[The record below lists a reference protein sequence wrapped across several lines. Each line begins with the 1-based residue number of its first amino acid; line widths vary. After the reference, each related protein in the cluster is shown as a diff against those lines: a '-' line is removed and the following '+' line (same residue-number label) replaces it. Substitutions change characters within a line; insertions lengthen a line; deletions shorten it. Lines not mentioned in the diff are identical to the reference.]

1 VRKHSLQP
9 PPKNAKILVYE
20 APAGKRLMRILPSTI
35 ARCCGCSCRLPEWT
49 RLARSG
55 MTSLLEDQ
63 AHRAGVYA
71 PNTIFTEVSIPAAN
85 WPPATP
91 QQGEK

>member
-1 VRKHSLQP
+1 
-9 PPKNAKILVYE
+9 
-20 APAGKRLMRILPSTI
+20 
-35 ARCCGCSCRLPEWT
+35 
-49 RLARSG
+49 

-71 PNTIFTEVSIPAAN
+71 PNTIFTKVSTAAAN
-85 WPPATP
+85 RPSATP